1 LNELKPI
8 LGITMGDPAGI
19 GAEIV
24 LKALSQREIHQIS
37 KPIVIGDAGVMR
49 ANLKVAGVDAE
60 ILAMAAVKQAR
71 FDMGR
76 INVLDLKN
84 IDLASLKVGQ
94 VQKTAGKAAVEYVL
108 TAIEMA
114 LRGEIDA
121 IVTAPL
127 NKQAMNEAGYSYA
140 GHTEILAER
149 TGTKQYAMML
159 VAKSLRVVHVTTH
172 VSLREACDLI
182 STERVAKTI
191 GLTVS
196 AMKNLG
202 FENPR
207 LAVAGVNPHAGEG
220 GIFGR
225 EEIEEITPAIKWA
238 KGQGYLVE
246 GPIPP
251 DTVFMR
257 AMKGEFDA
265 VVAMYHDQG
274 HIPVKLLGFGEG
286 VNLTLGLP
294 IIRTSVDH
302 GTAFDIAGKGA
313 ADPQSLIEA
322 IRLAAEMAARHAK
335 KAKKPR

>member
-1 LNELKPI
+1 LSESKPV
-8 LGITMGDPAGI
+8 LGITIGDPAGI
-19 GAEIV
+19 GPEIV
-24 LKALSQREIHQIS
+24 LKALSKREIHQIS

-49 ANLKVAGVDAE
+49 ANLKVAGADAE
-60 ILAMAAVKQAR
+60 ILATTAVSQAR
-71 FDMGR
+71 FDFGR

-84 IDLASLKVGQ
+84 VNLTSLKIGQ
-94 VQKTAGKAAVEYVL
+94 VQKIAGKAAVEYVL
-108 TAIEMA
+108 KAIEMA

-140 GHTEILAER
+140 GHTEILAEQ

-172 VSLREACDLI
+172 VSLKEACGMI
-182 STERVAKTI
+182 STERVVKTI
-191 GLTVS
+191 GLTAS
-196 AMKNLG
+196 AMRSLD

-207 LAVAGVNPHAGEG
+207 IAVAGLNPHAGEG

-225 EEIEEITPAIKWA
+225 EEIEEITPAIDWA
-238 KGQGYLVE
+238 KGRGYLVE
-246 GPIPP
+246 GPISP

-257 AMKGEFDA
+257 AAKGEFDA

-274 HIPVKLLGFGEG
+274 HIPVKVLGFGEG

-302 GTAFDIAGKGA
+302 GTAFDIAGKGV
-313 ADPQSLIEA
+313 ADPKSLIEA
-322 IRLAAEMAARHAK
+322 IRLAAEMATRRAK
-335 KAKKPR
+335 KAKR